1 MPQLCR
7 WALAHWV
14 RYDGKRA
21 AEHLDL
27 SRRPAGC
34 AAWTIG
40 PDVPASTAAARSGS
54 QVWCAVAA
62 FRDEEAAQ
70 AAFQQPE
77 RYLPDLSQASE
88 AWHALLIPFAHKGE
102 CNHLDLAAPGLL
114 FEPQPDPGGPLFVT
128 TTAGFELRSRSD
140 FQRLIDFRRGVEAMR
155 ETVAAADGSLA
166 HQVFVAQDSYD
177 GVTMS
182 LWSDEKSMFSFA
194 YKPGPHRVQ
203 VDRQNSEQTV
213 DRSSFTR
220 FRVVASA
227 GHWGGVDPLSG
238 ATRR

>member
-7 WALAHWV
+7 LAVAHWI
-14 RYDGKRA
+14 RYNGKRT

-27 SRRPAGC
+27 SARPAGC
-34 AAWTIG
+34 ASWTIG

-54 QVWCAVAA
+54 EVWCAIAA
-62 FRDEEAAQ
+62 FPDPEAARS
-70 AAFQQPE
+70 AFEQPQT
-77 RYLPDLSQASE
+77 YLPDLGEASE
-88 AWHALLIPFAHKGE
+88 AWHALLLPFAHKGD
-102 CNHLDLAAPGLL
+102 CNHLDAAAPGPL
-114 FEPQPDPGGPLFVT
+114 FDVQPDPGGPLLVA
-128 TTAGFELRSRSD
+128 TTAGFDLHSRSD
-140 FQRLIDFRRGVEAMR
+140 FQRLIDFRRGVETMR

-166 HQVFVAQDSYD
+166 HQVFVPQSSDD

-182 LWSDEKSMFSFA
+182 LWRDEKSMFTFA

-203 VDRQNSEQTV
+203 VDRQNSARTV

-227 GHWGGVDPLSG
+227 GRWGGGDPLITG
-238 ATRR
+238 TRS